1 MREWLINLLLSIPS
15 ILLAL
20 SVHECAHAWMAYKL
34 GDPTAKNRGRMTL
47 NPLKH
52 LDPWGVICMVFAGF
66 GWAHPVPVDVRNL
79 KKPKRDKALIS
90 LAGPVSNII
99 LAFIGVLVLRIVAL
113 VCTPL
118 IPSLLFADP
127 NSFGYIA
134 FQMLFS
140 FLMLFCHLNA
150 GLAVFNLLPIP
161 PLDGSHLLALI
172 LPPRF
177 YASRIYDLYL
187 DYERYITFG
196 FMLLIVFGAL
206 DTPLYY
212 LRGYLLTGL
221 EWIVGLIPFL

>member
-1 MREWLINLLLSIPS
+1 MREWLTNLLLSLPA
-15 ILLAL
+15 ILIAL

-34 GDPTAKNRGRMTL
+34 GDPTARNFGRMTL

-52 LDPWGVICMVFAGF
+52 LDPFGVICMIVAGF
-66 GWAHPVPVDVRNL
+66 GWARPVPVQSRNL
-79 KKPKRDKALIS
+79 RNPKRDKALIS

-99 LAFIGVLVLRIVAL
+99 LAFIGLLVLKIISAL
-113 VCTPL
+113 GEPL
-118 IPSLLFADP
+118 IYILITADP
-127 NSFGYIA
+127 SSFEFIA
-134 FQMLFS
+134 VQMLFS

-221 EWIVGLIPFL
+221 EWIIDLIPFL